1 MADEKDKQQISAE
14 LDAALDRRD
23 DLYND
28 PISAASKLGSE
39 YQADSL
45 KDQEGITDNFQD
57 KADPLYAP
65 QKAEMEKNDLERAEG
80 TGEGSK
86 MISEDGNRHDMHPPS
101 DMRAEADRASFDERM
116 AKDGIPSSD
125 LDAALDRRDDLYD
138 HGPGGPDGTGP
149 EFDSRHKNGS
159 DYNDEYEP

>member
-1 MADEKDKQQISAE
+1 MVDEKDKQQISDE

-28 PISAASKLGSE
+28 PISAASKLGPE
-39 YQADSL
+39 YQAESL
-45 KDQEGITDNFQD
+45 NEQEGIKENFQD
-57 KADPLYAP
+57 KADPTYTAQVEAMGQGDLE
-65 QKAEMEKNDLERAEG
+65 KAEG
-80 TGEGSK
+80 SGEGSK

-101 DMRAEADRASFDERM
+101 DWRPDSERQSFDDRM
-116 AKDGIPSSD
+116 SKEGVPSSD

-138 HGPGGPDGTGP
+138 SGPNDDGP
-149 EFDSRHKNGS
+149 EFDSGHENGS